1 MRRSYI
7 SPEYTELSTY
17 GTFNMVEESNF
28 FGAKMLEV
36 EDSISISNQNIIY
49 YQKSTGEQVD
59 ISIESSL
66 TSQVYSASDNMK
78 VHQTLDLDP
87 TQLNYQKE
95 GNTKWVLTIDLK
107 NILTDYLFAVMKR
120 YRTFEG
126 ISNNLT
132 RTNDVNTAIKQYIA
146 NNVLNRY
153 KFSKLDLYVSYK
165 DLMQQNVL
173 RYKNTWNQN
182 IVSDANL
189 LKKAQK
195 DLSFDE
201 SELKIYFSQE
211 KSSSQYNF
219 EYYFNILFEKI

>member
-78 VHQTLDLDP
+78 LHQTLDLDP

-173 RYKNTWNQN
+173 RYKNTWNPSA
-182 IVSDANL
+182 ISDTNKM
-189 LKKAQK
+189 KKYQT
-195 DLSFDE
+195 DLAYDQ
-201 SELKIYFSQE
+201 SELKILFTQE
-211 KSSSQYNF
+211 KISSQYNF
-219 EYYFNILFEKI
+219 DYYFNILFEKI

>member
-7 SPEYTELSTY
+7 SPEYTESSIY

-36 EDSISISNQNIIY
+36 EDNINISNQNIIY

-78 VHQTLDLDP
+78 LYQTLVLDP
-87 TQLNYQKE
+87 TQLNYQKD
-95 GNTKWVLTIDLK
+95 GNTKWVLTVDLK
-107 NILTDYLFAVMKR
+107 DILTDYLFAVMKR

-132 RTNDVNTAIKQYIA
+132 RTNDVNTAIKQYIS

-173 RYKNTWNQN
+173 RYKNTWNPN

-195 DLSFDE
+195 DLTFDE
-201 SELKIYFSQE
+201 SELKIFFSQE

-219 EYYFNILFEKI
+219 DYYFNILFEKI